1 MWPFSNKYDPA
12 EEANQYLN
20 QIQPMLNEQYAPYLQ
35 GGMDPS
41 ALQNQWISDFT
52 QSPGQRMAMEAALK
66 QQRGYAAGQGMMG
79 TPSQQL
85 GAGRLAAALQN
96 DQMQQYFNNNRDL
109 FNTGFGA
116 AQGYSGDMSNILGL
130 QGGMAYNEAQ
140 NKNKGLGDI
149 LGTLLKTAGGAGM
162 GYATGGWPGA
172 IAGGLGAFSGVGAD
186 SSGNNSEFMSKFFDN
201 LGKRNSTPAAPTYP
215 NSGQPVHDLGYYSPL
230 MRY

>member
-12 EEANQYLN
+12 EEANKYLN
-20 QIQPMLNEQYAPYLQ
+20 KIEPMLNEQYNPYLQ
-35 GGMDPS
+35 AGMDPS
-41 ALQNQWISDFT
+41 ALQNQWMSDFT
-52 QSPGQRMAMEAALK
+52 QSPGQRMAMEQALK

-116 AQGYSGDMSNILGL
+116 AQGYSGDLSNLYGT
-130 QGGMAYNEAQ
+130 QGELAYKGAQ
-140 NKNKGLGDI
+140 EKNQGLGD
-149 LGTLLKTAGGAGM
+149 LFGSLARGAGGAAM

-172 IAGGLGAFSGVGAD
+172 LAGGLGVFSGAGAND
-186 SSGNNSEFMSKFFDN
+186 NSDVMAKFFERLN
-201 LGKRNSTPAAPTYP
+201 NRNAQPAQTYP
-215 NSGQPVHDLGYYSPL
+215 NSGQPIHDLGYYSPL